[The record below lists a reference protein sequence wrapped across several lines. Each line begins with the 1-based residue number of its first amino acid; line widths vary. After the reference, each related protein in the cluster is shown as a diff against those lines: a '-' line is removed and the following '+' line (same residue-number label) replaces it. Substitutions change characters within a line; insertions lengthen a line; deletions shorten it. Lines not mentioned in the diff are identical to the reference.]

1 MQKGNQA
8 NEFIEMAAPF
18 EKKIYLTCY
27 SFLGSRQDAEDALQ
41 ETMLRAF
48 RSFNRFRREAQ
59 IQTWLRKIAVHVCI
73 DMTRKRKNILSI
85 EDIQED
91 GEELKD
97 SSPGPYDSLERTERM
112 RILSEALD
120 EMRPEARTLI
130 ILRDVQGLP
139 YEEIADILSQPVGT
153 VKSGLNRARSAL
165 QKKLNQHADLFAR
178 STVST
183 EERRKPRSE
192 LR

>member
-1 MQKGNQA
+1 MQKGNEA

-18 EKKIYLTCY
+18 EKTIYLTCY

-48 RSFNRFRREAQ
+48 RSFSRFRREAQ

-73 DMTRKRKNILSI
+73 DMARKRKNVVSI
-85 EDIQED
+85 DALQED
-91 GEELKD
+91 GGELKD
-97 SSPGPYDSLERTERM
+97 NTPGPYDSLERTERM

-130 ILRDVQGLP
+130 ILRDVQGFA
-139 YEEIADILSQPVGT
+139 YEEIADILAQPVGT
-153 VKSGLNRARSAL
+153 VKSGLNRARSVL
-165 QKKLNQHADLFAR
+165 KKKLNRHADLFAR
-178 STVST
+178 NTVNT
-183 EERRKPRSE
+183 QERRMHRSE
-192 LR
+192 L

>member
-1 MQKGNQA
+1 MQKGNEA

-18 EKKIYLTCY
+18 EKTIYLTCY

-48 RSFNRFRREAQ
+48 RSFSRFRREAQ

-73 DMTRKRKNILSI
+73 DMARKRKNVVSI
-85 EDIQED
+85 DALQED
-91 GEELKD
+91 GGELKD
-97 SSPGPYDSLERTERM
+97 NTPGPYDSLERTERM

-130 ILRDVQGLP
+130 ILRDVQGFA
-139 YEEIADILSQPVGT
+139 YEEIADILAQPVGT
-153 VKSGLNRARSAL
+153 VKSGLNRARSVL
-165 QKKLNQHADLFAR
+165 KKKLNRHADLFAR
-178 STVST
+178 NTVNT
-183 EERRKPRSE
+183 QERRMYRSE
-192 LR
+192 L